1 MDPKELAWTL
11 LGDGNEAMCEATV
24 RLPPRSHRWVAV
36 YTGFEPGTQ
45 ITRSTGLTDRS
56 AALAQA
62 QEWEVQANAERSRRK
77 AEGTCGIGP
86 LARQDAYLTQAE
98 IAAILGISERAVRAI
113 ERRALHKLRQHPLL
127 REVWAEFSDRYSVEE
142 GSIDLE
148 PEEIGALFG
157 LARTDFERRVLLK
170 VLVFIWADS

>member
-1 MDPKELAWTL
+1 MDPQELVWKL
-11 LGDGNEAMCEATV
+11 LGDGDEAMCEATV

-36 YTGFEPGTQ
+36 YTGVEPGTQ

-62 QEWEVQANAERSRRK
+62 REWEVQASAERSRRK
-77 AEGTCGIGP
+77 AEGTWGIGP
-86 LARQDAYLTQAE
+86 LGRQNAYLTQAE

-113 ERRALHKLRQHPLL
+113 ERRALRKLRQHPLL
-127 REVWAEFSDRYSVEE
+127 RSVWAEFSDRYSVEE
-142 GSIDLE
+142 DSIDLE

-157 LARTDFERRVLLK
+157 LVRTDFERRVLLK